1 MTYATVNKQQSPLTE
16 SDRIIIAT
24 IIQRHPEQIKTIW
37 IDCGITVWVQLTNGG
52 WLPFDR
58 NWFAAR
64 VAEEKLSLEA
74 QENLHR
80 RNQELEAELK
90 QACKEQGLNYGEVD
104 YLFFST
110 KVYQGRDFLGIIGF
124 HRFSNLWTYRRRERG
139 IDQYA
144 SSVKDAL
151 AKLGVRQLATV

>member
-1 MTYATVNKQQSPLTE
+1 MTQTTVNKQDPLTE
-16 SDRIIIAT
+16 SDRKMIAN
-24 IIQRHPEQIKTIW
+24 IIQSTPEQIKTIW
-37 IDCGITVWVQLTNGG
+37 IDCGITVWVGMTDGG

-58 NWFAAR
+58 NWFAQR

-104 YLFFST
+104 YLMFST
-110 KVYQGRDFLGIIGF
+110 RVYQGHNFVGIVGF

-139 IDQYA
+139 ADQYA
-144 SSVKDAL
+144 SSVRDAL
-151 AKLGVRQLATV
+151 AKLGVKQLATV